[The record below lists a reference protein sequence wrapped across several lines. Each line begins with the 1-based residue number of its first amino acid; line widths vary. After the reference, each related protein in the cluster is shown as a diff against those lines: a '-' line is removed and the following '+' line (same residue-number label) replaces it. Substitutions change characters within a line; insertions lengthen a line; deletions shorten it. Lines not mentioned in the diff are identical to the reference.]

1 MARIFQPDLSFTLR
15 RLEAAPTWRRMPSV
29 QQRLVNLDLD
39 LLRSFAAVA
48 EAGSFTR
55 AGARLGRS
63 QSAMSLQIQKL
74 EAQLGV
80 QLLSRDPRRTAPTPA
95 GEALLIQAR
104 KLLRLNDE
112 IVAGVI
118 EHNIEGEV
126 RLGAPEDFATAHL
139 PNVLGDFSR
148 AYPHVNLSVTCDL
161 TLHIIEKM
169 SKGDLDLALIKREP
183 LGPELGARVWREP
196 LVWVAADLS
205 LLTAHEAI
213 PLIAAPAPCVYRKR
227 AISALDAVGKTWRI
241 AYTSPSLAGQHAALR
256 AGLGVTG
263 PPREMTPPDL
273 LLLNTEDGLPTLADT
288 EIALVRAKTL
298 PIAAERLAE
307 FIFTALNDE
316 SERRPRREQ

>member
-1 MARIFQPDLSFTLR
+1 MA
-15 RLEAAPTWRRMPSV
+15 SV

-39 LLRSFAAVA
+39 LLRAFVAVA

-63 QSAMSLQIQKL
+63 QSAVSLQIQRL
-74 EAQLGV
+74 ESQLGV
-80 QLLSRDPRRTAPTPA
+80 ELLSRDPRRTAPTPS

-118 EHNIEGEV
+118 EHNLEGEV

-139 PNVLGDFSR
+139 PVVLGDFSR

-161 TLHIIEKM
+161 TLHIMEKM
-169 SKGDLDLALIKREP
+169 SKGELDLALIKREP

-196 LVWVAADLS
+196 LVWVTADIS
-205 LLTAHEAI
+205 VLTAHEAI

-227 AISALDAVGKTWRI
+227 AISALDAVGKAWRV

-256 AGLGVTG
+256 AGLGVTVL
-263 PPREMTPPDL
+263 PREMAPPDL
-273 LLLNTEDGLPTLADT
+273 LLLNTEDGLPALADT

-307 FIFTALNDE
+307 FIFTALNNE
-316 SERRPRREQ
+316 AERRPAREQ